1 MERFYIQ
8 RIKQLLK
15 EKNLT
20 YRDLSKGISKSAPT
34 LLNIMN
40 GKSRL
45 DVDTLIEISQV
56 LNVPIT
62 YFFEN
67 TLLGDDAYLNSDEK
81 ELKLKLDNCQKLL
94 LEKEKIIQEKDKQIQ
109 LQDELIKVLKER
121 K

>member
-8 RIKQLLK
+8 KIKQLLK

-20 YRDLSKGISKSAPT
+20 YRDLSKGISKSATT

-45 DVDTLIEISQV
+45 DVDTLIEIARV

-67 TLLGDDAYLNSDEK
+67 DLLGQTESQPSDN
-81 ELKLKLDNCQKLL
+81 ELKIKLDNCQQLL
-94 LEKEKIIQEKDKQIQ
+94 QEKERIIKEKDKQIK
-109 LQDELIKVLKER
+109 LQDELIKVLKEKR
-121 K
+121 